1 MRWYPLCTRPRHA
14 FQFAKCPSYWND
26 SQQVDMSLHY
36 SNYFSSF
43 LVNEF
48 LLLLLSDACWDVA
61 TTIFSGLT
69 WPVLQTMIYCTRV
82 SDSQTFSPTMHLF
95 SKYHCA
101 ILILVGFTVFGA
113 PFNNISYIVV
123 VSFIGGGHRS
133 TRRKPPTCR
142 KSWKNFIK
150 QCCIDYTSAD
160 RVLKYQR

>member
-1 MRWYPLCTRPRHA
+1 MPILLKRQSTSRHVIA
-14 FQFAKCPSYWND
+14 LFELFFFIPGQRVLALTPEWC
-26 SQQVDMSLHY
+26 M
-36 SNYFSSF
+36 
-43 LVNEF
+43 
-48 LLLLLSDACWDVA
+48 LSWDVA

-101 ILILVGFTVFGA
+101 ILILVGFMVFGA